1 MYIDQTITRNVRSKI
16 CCSHI
21 VSQKWTSLLFHL
33 SRFFFFFLHNK
44 IFSFT
49 RSPWLARSNFASR
62 IYIQLLTD
70 LIFFPFFSPRSAF
83 FFINQ
88 SSSKKNLLFA
98 KRSLLLQYFYN
109 TVFLMYAHDSNL
121 KRTASACFTYN
132 NRYIYI
138 YYITSI
144 FLCTLK
150 LDSKLHRVHDG
161 VLLKR
166 HEWEIP
172 SLYRFIH
179 RYLTS
184 FLSLHRSYDSHP
196 SFIS

>member
-1 MYIDQTITRNVRSKI
+1 MLQPYCIPKMNLS
-16 CCSHI
+16 S
-21 VSQKWTSLLFHL
+21 VSSQS
-33 SRFFFFFLHNK
+33 FFFFFFFYITKYSLSRARHGSHDRISLHAFIYNC
-44 IFSFT
+44 
-49 RSPWLARSNFASR
+49 LR
-62 IYIQLLTD
+62 ILS
-70 LIFFPFFSPRSAF
+70 FFPFFRLDPLF

-98 KRSLLLQYFYN
+98 KRSFLLQYFYN